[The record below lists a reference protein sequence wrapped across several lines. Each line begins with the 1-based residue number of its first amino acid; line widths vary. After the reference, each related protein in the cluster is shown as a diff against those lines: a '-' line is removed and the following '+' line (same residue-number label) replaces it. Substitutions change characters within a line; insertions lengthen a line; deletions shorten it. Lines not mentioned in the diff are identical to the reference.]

1 MHIFSS
7 YVQHLVKQEKSLLK
21 NLIVNRGGFFYIS
34 GSSKDMPTAVREALQ
49 EAIDDKEFVEQMI
62 KAGKFQEEVWS

>member
-1 MHIFSS
+1 M
-7 YVQHLVKQEKSLLK
+7 KQEKSLLK

-49 EAIDDKEFVEQMI
+49 EAIDDKEFVEQMV